1 MGYVDY
7 ALRSFMGNHL
17 GTIMFWLGYI
27 EVMAL
32 SSVLLH
38 IVLFKDELEKD
49 YPNIPYDQNEQW
61 F

>member
-1 MGYVDY
+1 
-7 ALRSFMGNHL
+7 MGNHL

-27 EVMAL
+27 EVMAF